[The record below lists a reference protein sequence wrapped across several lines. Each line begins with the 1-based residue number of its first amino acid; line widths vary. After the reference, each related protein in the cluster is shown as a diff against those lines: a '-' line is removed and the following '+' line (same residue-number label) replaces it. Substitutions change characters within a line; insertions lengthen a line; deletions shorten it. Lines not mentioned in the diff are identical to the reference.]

1 MEIARHLGAFGI
13 FDDNLECAATV
24 EEPKMRLLAFA
35 ALLAAAATPALAAEP
50 FNILGTWIPV
60 SHAAARIGT
69 TPSGA
74 YGTYTKPSLVRD
86 KGLGWNYTF
95 DKQDGAAFSG
105 ISHGPKGKP
114 EMTVGVFRMDGRR
127 FVLSTDS
134 GNASGEVN
142 GDEIEICWT
151 DNVPNYIA
159 ASCTTYERK

>member
-1 MEIARHLGAFGI
+1 
-13 FDDNLECAATV
+13 
-24 EEPKMRLLAFA
+24 MRLLALA
-35 ALLAAAATPALAAEP
+35 ALLTAAATPACAAEQ
-50 FNILGTWIPV
+50 FNILGTWVPI

-74 YGTYTKPSLVRD
+74 YQTYTKPSLVRD
-86 KGLGWNYTF
+86 IGLGWSYTF
-95 DKQDGAAFSG
+95 DKQDGPAFSG
-105 ISHGPKGKP
+105 ISNGPKGKP

-151 DNVPNYIA
+151 DKCRTTSRQA
-159 ASCTTYERK
+159 AQLTSASERPG

>member
-1 MEIARHLGAFGI
+1 
-13 FDDNLECAATV
+13 
-24 EEPKMRLLAFA
+24 MRLLALA
-35 ALLAAAATPALAAEP
+35 ALLTAAATPALAAEP
-50 FNILGTWIPV
+50 FNILGTWVPV
-60 SHAAARIGT
+60 SHAASRIGT

-74 YGTYTKPSLVRD
+74 YDTATKPSLVRD
-86 KGLGWNYTF
+86 KALGWSYTF
-95 DKQDGAAFSG
+95 DEQDGAAFSG
-105 ISHGPKGKP
+105 ISNGPKGKP

-159 ASCTTYERK
+159 ASCTTYKRK